1 MQRYICL
8 IFSLLLLTPG
18 YARTDDHSNLPDL
31 NGAAALAMADHQSLE
46 LDDFGYPGPA
56 QNEVCR
62 QLRHLRTASDP
73 GEIFSE
79 DGSLP
84 ACVDTNLAVFMR
96 EKSRVCGD
104 YNCGSNYP
112 GGCAG
117 LLEKVF
123 PYDEHYYQMI
133 ENCRMAGAQ

>member
-1 MQRYICL
+1 
-8 IFSLLLLTPG
+8 
-18 YARTDDHSNLPDL
+18 
-31 NGAAALAMADHQSLE
+31 MADHHTME

-56 QNEVCR
+56 QNDACR

-73 GEIFSE
+73 LEIFSV

-84 ACVDTNLAVFMR
+84 ACVDTNLAQFMR

-123 PYDEHYYQMI
+123 PLDEHYDRMI
-133 ENCRMAGAQ
+133 EDCRIAGAQ

>member
-8 IFSLLLLTPG
+8 IFSLLLLAPG
-18 YARTDDHSNLPDL
+18 YAKTDDRGNLPDL
-31 NGAAALAMADHQSLE
+31 NGPEALSMTDHHTME

-56 QNEVCR
+56 QNKTCR
-62 QLRHLRTASDP
+62 QLRLLRTVSDRR
-73 GEIFSE
+73 EIFSV

-96 EKSRVCGD
+96 EKTRVCGN

-123 PYDEHYYQMI
+123 PYDERYYQVI
-133 ENCRMAGAQ
+133 EDCRIAGNQ

>member
-1 MQRYICL
+1 MRRYICL
-8 IFSLLLLTPG
+8 IFSLLLLVPG

-31 NGAAALAMADHQSLE
+31 NGAEVLAMADHQSME
-46 LDDFGYPGPA
+46 LDDFGYPGVA

-62 QLRHLRTASDP
+62 QLRLLRTASDP
-73 GEIFSE
+73 LEIFSA

-104 YNCGSNYP
+104 YNCGTNYP

-123 PYDEHYYQMI
+123 PYDERYDQII
-133 ENCRMAGAQ
+133 EGCRIAGNQ

>member
-8 IFSLLLLTPG
+8 IFSLLLLAPG
-18 YARTDDHSNLPDL
+18 YARTDDRSDLPDL
-31 NGAAALAMADHQSLE
+31 SGADALAMADHHTME

-73 GEIFSE
+73 LEIFSV

-84 ACVDTNLAVFMR
+84 ACVDTNLAQFMR

-104 YNCGSNYP
+104 YNCGRNYP

-123 PYDEHYYQMI
+123 PYDKHYYQMI
-133 ENCRMAGAQ
+133 DNCRMAGAQ